1 MTHYSDEEIME
12 IRKIFDKYDVNNNG
26 LLEYMEFFRLVE
38 ELGQIGLTQKHSPED
53 IQINFDKVDKDD
65 NGLIN
70 FEEFFDWLMK

>member
-1 MTHYSDEEIME
+1 MTHYTNEEIEE

-38 ELGQIGLTQKHSPED
+38 ELGQVGLAQKHSPED
-53 IQINFDKVDKDD
+53 IQINFDKVDKDN

-70 FEEFFDWLMK
+70 FDEFFEWLMK